1 MITFGVTTPREWVY
15 VRQLDPR
22 LWPFKP
28 VASSML
34 YFSSNKPYLSLF
46 FVHGF
51 ISNCLPGLQ
60 KQYANLGESMGRI
73 QDAVHIIWPVGLHAS
88 GLISFARTQSGCA

>member
-28 VASSML
+28 VLFGENS
-34 YFSSNKPYLSLF
+34 YLE
-46 FVHGF
+46 
-51 ISNCLPGLQ
+51 
-60 KQYANLGESMGRI
+60 ESDR
-73 QDAVHIIWPVGLHAS
+73 V
-88 GLISFARTQSGCA
+88 